1 MNGRN
6 MKNYTLFFALIV
18 LFACGCDRKKS
29 NTLHSGQKA
38 NRLINES
45 SPYLLQHAYN
55 PVDWYPWGEEALEKA
70 QQEDKLLIISVGY
83 AACHWCHVMEHESF
97 EDSTVAEIMNTHFVP
112 IKVDRE
118 ERPDVD
124 DVYMTAAQLIS
135 GRGGWP
141 LNAIALPDGR
151 PLYAG
156 TYYPKE
162 QWLKIL
168 EQFIK
173 IKKDDPNK
181 LNESAQQL
189 TEGIVESNL
198 IAVNANPFSAKKT
211 DMESIVKRC
220 LPKYDAEYGGRTG
233 APKFPMPNSYEFL
246 MKYHWLTDDEAALTT
261 TLIALDKMAMG
272 GIYDHLGGGFA
283 RYSTDAKW
291 LVPHFEKMLYD
302 NGQLVSIYAQA
313 YKLTKNPLY
322 KNVVTETIEF
332 VERELMSQQSGFYS
346 SLDADSEG
354 EEGKFYVWTEEEIAS
369 LITNEKHRNIFKE
382 YYDVSKSGNWEH
394 VTILNQVQ
402 SVETLAKKYSMGPEE
417 ITKILTE
424 GKKVLFDSRA
434 KRERPGTDDKI
445 LTSWNALMLA
455 GYLDAYD
462 ALGQQSYL
470 DRALSNA
477 NFILTNQINKDG
489 QVLRNH
495 KNGKASINGFLDD
508 YALTIHAFLKLYQ
521 ATLEHKWIEQAEL
534 LAGYCVEQFYNNET
548 KMFDY
553 TSKLDPPLVAKK
565 AEYNDNVIPASNSS
579 MARSLFT
586 LGTLTYNKDYLE
598 KSEQMLNN
606 MLPQLLEA
614 EYLSFHSNWLQ
625 LLLDKIYSP
634 YEIAIVGKDAISK
647 RDELA
652 ANYLG
657 NALFLGTTKEENL
670 ALLKDKTIED
680 ATMIYVCQNKVC
692 KIPVEDAKAALA
704 LAQPT
709 K

>member
-1 MNGRN
+1 MNCRN
-6 MKNYTLFFALIV
+6 MKIYTFFTALII
-18 LFACGCDRKKS
+18 LILSGCDQKTS
-29 NTLHSGQKA
+29 NTLHAGKKS

-55 PVDWYPWGEEALEKA
+55 PVDWYPWGQEALEKA
-70 QQEDKLLIISVGY
+70 QKEDKLLIISVGY
-83 AACHWCHVMEHESF
+83 SACHWCHVMEHESF
-97 EDSTVAEIMNTHFVP
+97 EDSTVAQIMNEHFVP

-135 GRGGWP
+135 GHGGWP

-156 TYYPKE
+156 TYYPRE

-168 EQFIK
+168 EQFIQ
-173 IKKDDPNK
+173 IKRDEPNK
-181 LNESAQQL
+181 LTESAAQL
-189 TEGIVESNL
+189 TDGIVESNL
-198 IAVNANPFSAKKT
+198 IAVNANPFSAKKE
-211 DMESIVKRC
+211 DMQSIVRKC
-220 LPKYDAEYGGRTG
+220 LTKYDPEYGGRTG

-246 MKYHWLTDDEAALTT
+246 MKYHWLTGDEASLST
-261 TLIALDKMAMG
+261 TLTALDKMAMG

-302 NGQLVSIYAQA
+302 NGQMVSIYAQA

-332 VERELMSQQSGFYS
+332 VERELMSKLSGFYS

-354 EEGKFYVWTEEEIAS
+354 EEGKFYVWSEEEIES
-369 LITNEKHRNIFKE
+369 LITNENHQNIFKE
-382 YYDVSKSGNWEH
+382 YYDVKKSGNWEH

-402 SVETLAKKYSMGPEE
+402 TVEALAKKHSLSKED
-417 ITKILTE
+417 ITQILAD
-424 GKKVLFDSRA
+424 GKQVLFNNRA
-434 KRERPGTDDKI
+434 NRERPGTDDKI

-462 ALGQQSYL
+462 ALGQQAYL

-477 NFILTNQINKDG
+477 NFIWSNQIKKDG
-489 QVLRNH
+489 QVFRNH

-508 YALTIHAFLKLYQ
+508 YALTIHAFLKIYQ
-521 ATLEHKWIEQAEL
+521 ATLDHQWIEKAER
-534 LAGYCVEQFYNNET
+534 LASYCVEQFYNSET

-586 LGTLTYNKDYLE
+586 LGTLTYNKDYLD

-606 MLPQLLEA
+606 MLPQLQKA
-614 EYLSFHSNWLQ
+614 EYLSFYSNWLQ

-634 YEIAIVGKDAISK
+634 YEIAIVGAEAMSK
-647 RDELA
+647 RDALA

-657 NALFLGTTKEENL
+657 NSLFLGTTKEENL
-670 ALLKDKTIED
+670 ALLKDKSVEG

-692 KIPVEDAKAALA
+692 KIPVENAKEALA

>member
-1 MNGRN
+1 MRAF
-6 MKNYTLFFALIV
+6 LSLIALSILV
-18 LFACGCDRKKS
+18 GCDQKS
-29 NTLHSGQKA
+29 VNNLHMSDNA

-55 PVDWYPWGEEALEKA
+55 PVDWYPWGEEALKKA
-70 QQEDKLLIISVGY
+70 KKEDKLLIISVGY

-97 EDSTVAEIMNTHFVP
+97 EDSIVAELMNEHFIP

-124 DVYMTAAQLIS
+124 DVYMTAAQLIN

-151 PLYAG
+151 PVFAG
-156 TYYPKE
+156 TYYPKK

-168 EQFIK
+168 EQFVN
-173 IKKDDPNK
+173 IKKDEPNK
-181 LNESAQQL
+181 LIESAAQL
-189 TEGIVESNL
+189 TEGIVESN
-198 IAVNANPFSAKKT
+198 IIEVNANPFEAKKQ
-211 DMESIVKRC
+211 DMDMIVKRC
-220 LPKYDAEYGGRTG
+220 LHKYDKEYGGRSG

-246 MKYHWLTDDEAALTT
+246 MKYHWLTGDEAALQTT
-261 TLIALDKMAMG
+261 ITALDKMAMG

-283 RYSTDAKW
+283 RYSTDSKW

-313 YKLTKNPLY
+313 YKLTKNPMY
-322 KNVVTETIEF
+322 KKVIEETIDF
-332 VERELMSQQSGFYS
+332 VERELMSDKSGFYS

-354 EEGKFYVWTEEEIAS
+354 EEGKFYVWTEEEVDA
-369 LITNEKHRNIFKE
+369 LITNQLHNEIFKAF
-382 YYDVSKSGNWEH
+382 YDVSKKGNWEH
-394 VTILNQVQ
+394 VSILNQVEEY
-402 SVETLAKKYSMGPEE
+402 SSLAKKHNLSQDD
-417 ITKILTE
+417 IFKILE
-424 GKKVLFDSRA
+424 NGKKSLFEKRA
-434 KRERPGTDDKI
+434 SRERPGTDDKI

-462 ALGQQSYL
+462 ALGNQACL
-470 DRALSNA
+470 DRALKNA
-477 NFILTNQINKDG
+477 KFLTENQIEANG
-489 QVLRNH
+489 RILRNH
-495 KNGKASINGFLDD
+495 KDGKSSINAFLDD
-508 YALTIHAFLKLYQ
+508 YSLTIHAFLKLYQ
-521 ATLEHKWIEQAEL
+521 ATLDHKWIQNAENMT
-534 LAGYCVEQFYNNET
+534 GYCIEHFYNLDT

-553 TSKLDPPLVAKK
+553 TSKLDPPLIAKK

-606 MLPQLLEA
+606 MLPQLQTS
-614 EYLSFHSNWLQ
+614 EYLSFYSNWLQ

-634 YEIAIVGKDAISK
+634 YEIAIVGEDALVS
-647 RDELA
+647 RNVLA
-652 ANYLG
+652 KNYLG
-657 NALFLGTTKEENL
+657 NSIFLGSTKEENL
-670 ALLKDKTIED
+670 DLLKEKSIEG

-692 KIPVEDAKAALA
+692 KIPVEDPNRALE

>member
-6 MKNYTLFFALIV
+6 MKNYTLFFALII
-18 LFACGCDRKKS
+18 LLACGCDRKKS

-402 SVETLAKKYSMGPEE
+402 SVETLAKKYSVGPEE
-417 ITKILTE
+417 ITKILKE
-424 GKKVLFDSRA
+424 GKKVLFDNRA